1 MNIPITGDAG
11 FTGSVI
17 PGQEDMFPDPRQSS
31 ILPACN
37 EEISIGSAILR
48 THQHAD
54 RVLAID
60 DGSTDRMAEVAELDD
75 LQNRFM
81 IFKDMR

>member
-37 EEISIGSAILR
+37 EEISIVLR

-60 DGSTDRMAEVAELDD
+60 DGSTDRMAEVAELDN